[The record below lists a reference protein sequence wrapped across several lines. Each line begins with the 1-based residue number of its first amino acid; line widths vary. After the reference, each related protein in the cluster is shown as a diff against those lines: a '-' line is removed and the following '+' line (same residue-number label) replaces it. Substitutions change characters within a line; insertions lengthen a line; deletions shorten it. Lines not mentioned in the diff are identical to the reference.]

1 MGSGGQMSEIRVVH
15 SAGREGWSAL
25 VDPPGQIPSAGG
37 ERDLFTSEDGPF
49 TTGFWEREPDT
60 WSFERPYDEVALI
73 LSGSADIETD
83 DGQMLPVGP
92 GDVLDHAGGIPRHV
106 AHPRDDREVLR
117 DLRSVSGP

>member
-1 MGSGGQMSEIRVVH
+1 MSEIRVVH

-37 ERDLFTSEDGPF
+37 ERDLFTSENGPF

-73 LSGSADIETD
+73 LSGSADVETD

-92 GDVLDHAGGIPRHV
+92 GDVLITPEGSRGTWHIHETIVKFYAIYDP
-106 AHPRDDREVLR
+106 
-117 DLRSVSGP
+117 